1 MPFPVTLKMQ
11 SRERPNKCNQ
21 CDFASSQVGNLGRH
35 LQTDSG
41 GKPNKCN
48 GCGYAFCN
56 QCDFASSEAG
66 DLRRHFKTHSGGKQ
80 KKCNQSDRQAI
91 WGDIWNIWTNATN
104 VNESYK
110 NTQWRKVKQMLPMW
124 LCILTGKRFEDTFE
138 NTQWRKVEHMHPMW
152 HLHLHGQAV

>member
-1 MPFPVTLKMQ
+1 MQ

-66 DLRRHFKTHSGGKQ
+66 DLRRHFKTHSAVEKS
-80 KKCNQSDRQAI
+80 KR
-91 WGDIWNIWTNATN
+91 NAT
-104 VNESYK
+104 
-110 NTQWRKVKQMLPMW
+110 KV
-124 LCILTGKRFEDTFE
+124 TGRRFEETFE
-138 NTQWRKVEHMHPMW
+138 TFEQMQPM
-152 HLHLHGQAV
+152 